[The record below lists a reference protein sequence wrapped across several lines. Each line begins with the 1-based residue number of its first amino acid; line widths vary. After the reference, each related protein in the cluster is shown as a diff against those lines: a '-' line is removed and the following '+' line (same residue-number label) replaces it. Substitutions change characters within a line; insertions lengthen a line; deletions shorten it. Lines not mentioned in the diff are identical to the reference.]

1 MRGSGS
7 PVLLSFGALVLLLVA
22 LGLGQLR
29 GAAGPAAPLA
39 ACAGPLPFAL
49 VLPATLPPPPAPT
62 ATAVSSN
69 TPPAGAIPATP
80 GPAITPT
87 PTPAATPPI
96 ASLLRAD
103 DPPAAHGLR
112 LVDAGPLPLLPDPPC
127 TITPEQRRGPETCLA
142 LLPPGGQL
150 CAAGVV
156 ADGTLAAG
164 AAAPVLALEAVRVTV
179 TDADGATRL
188 DVLEGYLRYDDPA
201 RRLRLFCPQIRLLQ
215 DVGPSARQFVALCQN
230 NGAEG
235 WAVSGQATDGAAGA
249 ADSVG
254 LTIDAPDG
262 EQLPL
267 AGPLTSGAVQV
278 HAPHPVGP

>member
-1 MRGSGS
+1 MRGWGEPSF
-7 PVLLSFGALVLLLVA
+7 LSLGAIVLLLLAVA
-22 LGLGQLR
+22 LGHLR
-29 GAAGPAAPLA
+29 AAAGPPAPLA
-39 ACAGPLPFAL
+39 DCAGPLPFAL
-49 VLPATLPPPPAPT
+49 VLPATLPPPPAPSP
-62 ATAVSSN
+62 AAAGSN
-69 TPPAGAIPATP
+69 TPAASAIPSTP
-80 GPAITPT
+80 EPSAPPSPS

-96 ASLLRAD
+96 AALLRAD

-112 LVDAGPLPLLPDPPC
+112 LVDAGPLPLLPDRPC
-127 TITPEQRRGPETCLA
+127 TITPALRRGPEPCLT

-156 ADGTLAAG
+156 ADGTLDAG
-164 AAAPVLALEAVRVTV
+164 TNAPVLALEAVRLTL

-188 DVLEGYLRYDDPA
+188 DTLQGYLRYDDQA
-201 RRLRLFCPQIRLLQ
+201 RGLRLFCPQIRLLQ

-235 WAVSGQATDGAAGA
+235 WAISGQATDGAAGA
-249 ADSVG
+249 PDSVG

-262 EQLPL
+262 ARLPL

-278 HAPHPVGP
+278 RAPAP